1 MILSKSMMKRIKMQT
16 MRNAKASI
24 FAELQAILPTCKI
37 YNVASGAEL
46 DATYLALYGD
56 RYTYDTFD
64 SGATAQAVK
73 VMYAD
78 NWDRAYDLFLASG
91 NLMIDLG
98 NQSTTTTTKD
108 YGYTDTVSTNDSV
121 PAFDVDTP
129 QLDKQ
134 TDRELTHTVNND
146 TETVKSDSKDINRFG
161 TAYNYLQKQ
170 LINDIV
176 FADIN
181 KLATISIHLTGD

>member
-1 MILSKSMMKRIKMQT
+1 MQT
-16 MRNAKASI
+16 MNDAKAAI
-24 FAELQAILPTCKI
+24 FVELQAILPTCKI
-37 YNVASGAEL
+37 FTIAQGTEL
-46 DATYLALYGD
+46 DTAYLALYGN

-64 SGATAQAVK
+64 SSATAQAVK

-108 YGYTDTVSTNDSV
+108 YGYTDIVSTNDSV
-121 PAFDVDTP
+121 PAFDADTP

-146 TETVKSDSKDINRFG
+146 TTTVKSDSKDISRFG
-161 TAYNYLQKQ
+161 VAYNYLQKR

-181 KLATISIHLTGD
+181 KLATLSIHLTGD